1 VVFSRTLTTADW
13 PNTTLATGPIIDEVM
28 ARKHATGGDMIT
40 YGGSSFVAALIQH
53 QLVDEFFLFVNPTAI
68 GRGASPFQS
77 LTAYQPLTLVDARKF
92 DCGMAVMHYTLPR
105 P

>member
-1 VVFSRTLTTADW
+1 
-13 PNTTLATGPIIDEVM
+13 
-28 ARKHATGGDMIT
+28 MIT